1 MSIVMKVGAAAE
13 EPAEEVEAEEVEPQ
27 ASMEMVARKSL
38 DGNIMIMDHVDVDI
52 IVMPEMKKILTLA
65 KGALSEDVYDTQDRL
80 FRYLSQKG
88 VVDAGTVRSGNVYGS
103 MEAAYVA
110 EAYNGSDPTQV
121 VVFDIGKFIE
131 EERAYFEFTERHE
144 DDLTDVL
151 TDPPDS
157 TELGDVSQEPRK
169 GTINPHSTGWK
180 TSHPSASPFY
190 QE

>member
-1 MSIVMKVGAAAE
+1 MSIVMKVGAAAD
-13 EPAEEVEAEEVEPQ
+13 EPAEEVEAEEVKPQ
-27 ASMEMVARKSL
+27 ASLEMVARKSL
-38 DGNIMIMDHVDVDI
+38 DGNIMIMDHIDVDI

-80 FRYLSQKG
+80 FRYLSRKG

-110 EAYNGSDPTQV
+110 ESYNGSDPTQV

-144 DDLTDVL
+144 EELTDKL
-151 TDPPDS
+151 TEPTDS
-157 TELGDVSQEPRK
+157 TDLGDVSHEPTK
-169 GTINPHSTGWK
+169 GSINPHGTGWK
-180 TSHPSASPFY
+180 ISHPSASPFY

>member
-1 MSIVMKVGAAAE
+1 
-13 EPAEEVEAEEVEPQ
+13 
-27 ASMEMVARKSL
+27 MVARKSL

-80 FRYLSQKG
+80 FRYLSRKG
-88 VVDAGTVRSGNVYGS
+88 VVDAASVRSGNVYGS

-110 EAYNGSDPTQV
+110 ESYNGSDSTQV

-131 EERAYFEFTERHE
+131 EERAYFEFTEKHE
-144 DDLTDVL
+144 EDLTDVL
-151 TDPPDS
+151 TDPTDS
-157 TELGDVSQEPRK
+157 TDLGDASHEPHK
-169 GTINPHSTGWK
+169 GSINPYGSNWK